1 MHNGIVRPFLR
12 SLIAI
17 ATVVGVSLSISGPV
31 SAITPRVVGGT
42 PISISQAPWQVMI
55 GSNGNLC
62 GGSLVNVQWVLTA
75 AHCVAD
81 VQPGSISVWVGLD
94 LLSQRSGTPPLGVSS
109 VIVHPNWDRSTYN
122 ADLALVNLSTP
133 VTLQPNVQVIN
144 LPTTVD
150 PAVWPAAGTSA
161 TVTGWGSE
169 SFNGS
174 VSDALRSAAVTVLA
188 NPGAGPC
195 GDYGTNYQPIDDL
208 CAGVPTGGIDA
219 CQGDSGGPLV
229 VTDGTVPLLAGVTS
243 VGNQCALPNYPGI
256 YTRITTHL
264 AWIRGIVPAPITPPG
279 TPLGLSATPAAKGV
293 VTAAWQ
299 PVTDLGNDSSVR
311 YRVSRVSGDGNLT
324 TLCSTEALECRIT
337 NLKIGANVT
346 VVVQAFNSQQISA
359 TSPPVVVTPVNVAV
373 DAGTEL
379 TTAKVA
385 KFAGLTAAQAKR
397 VVVRTKTPA
406 TCRVTKTG
414 VKMKASGLCVVGA
427 QSLVDKSK
435 RGRAYIQVR

>member
-1 MHNGIVRPFLR
+1 MHNGVVRHLLR

-17 ATVVGVSLSISGPV
+17 ATVVGVSLSISGPG
-31 SAITPRVVGGT
+31 SAITPRIVGGT

-94 LLSQRSGTPPLGVSS
+94 RLSQRSGTPPLGVTS
-109 VIVHPNWDRSTYN
+109 VIVNPNWDKSSYN
-122 ADLALVNLSTP
+122 ADLALLNLNST
-133 VTLQPNVQVIN
+133 VTLQPNVQVIS

-150 PAVWPAAGTSA
+150 PAAWPAAGTAA
-161 TVTGWGSE
+161 TITGWGSE

-174 VSDALRSAAVTVLA
+174 VSDALRSATVTVLA

-195 GDYGTNYQPIDDL
+195 GDYGADYQPVDDL
-208 CAGVPTGGIDA
+208 CAGVPSGGIDA

-229 VTDGTVPLLAGVTS
+229 VTDGAVPLLAGVTS

-256 YTRITTHL
+256 YTRVTTHL
-264 AWIRGIVPAPITPPG
+264 AWIRGIVPTPITPPG
-279 TPLGLSATPAAKGV
+279 IPLGLTATPGAKGV

-299 PVTDLGNDSSVR
+299 PVTDLGNDAAVR
-311 YRVSRVSGDGNLT
+311 YRVSRINGDGNLT
-324 TLCSTEALECRIT
+324 TLCSTEALECRIE
-337 NLKIGANVT
+337 NLKIGSNVT
-346 VVVQAFNSQQISA
+346 VAVQAFNSQQISA

-406 TCRVTKTG
+406 ICRVTKVG
-414 VKMKASGLCVVGA
+414 VRMKASGLCVVGV
-427 QSLVDKSK
+427 QSLVNKSK